1 MKLLP
6 LCLHSVGIPKIRL
19 VKLKIRTDLQGICIK
34 CSAHP
39 LWVIANKIESFT
51 MNDSVI
57 CFLSDMFMAA
67 HAYLHIGTYLYTMC
81 IMFNQYSKS
90 FYISRDGL
98 LPLLSAIHNINI
110 WVGIFS
116 NNWKIKKQN
125 HGLLG
130 KRGSSEWGAESD
142 LNPKRC
148 GVGVDSIHWSGDRL
162 PFLTGSYYG
171 HKISWLYP

>member
-1 MKLLP
+1 MTRNLFNLNLVCKKEYWDLKVKLLP

-90 FYISRDGL
+90 FYIGKSRASTI
-98 LPLLSAIHNINI
+98 SAIHKINI
-110 WVGIFS
+110 WVGRFIF
-116 NNWKIKKQN
+116 KQ
-125 HGLLG
+125 L
-130 KRGSSEWGAESD
+130 KD
-142 LNPKRC
+142 
-148 GVGVDSIHWSGDRL
+148 
-162 PFLTGSYYG
+162 
-171 HKISWLYP
+171 

>member
-1 MKLLP
+1 MKKIMLGTSDTWSMSPIDPVSQRIILKI
-6 LCLHSVGIPKIRL
+6 VGF
-19 VKLKIRTDLQGICIK
+19 LKIRTDLQGICIK

-90 FYISRDGL
+90 FYISRDGCF
-98 LPLLSAIHNINI
+98 H
-110 WVGIFS
+110 
-116 NNWKIKKQN
+116 
-125 HGLLG
+125 
-130 KRGSSEWGAESD
+130 
-142 LNPKRC
+142 
-148 GVGVDSIHWSGDRL
+148 
-162 PFLTGSYYG
+162 Y
-171 HKISWLYP
+171 